1 MSPRA
6 FALCFVAILAA
17 LLTGTMAANVAIDP
31 EAVFGTHPDVP
42 RANANSRYT
51 RFIAYRDGSERP
63 DGVLFASSRG
73 TGFDPAA
80 LARALGVNGIAN
92 FSVNYGMVTDHLPV
106 LEYLIREKAARGE
119 RLRSVLLMVD
129 VDHFGKAPWT
139 NSNLDGFLP
148 PEVSGEHP
156 ARFWWRY
163 LTAFQFRVWRTT
175 IGGEPGRRADFAV
188 PAMRAAIIPP
198 LTLPELRL
206 VRAAAERPERRYDI
220 AQRPQLEAHLA
231 LLARMAA
238 VSRAHGVTLTVVTS
252 PLNRLNARD
261 YDPAELAR
269 VAERIARAVPL
280 WDFGVPDWLSDRGDL
295 WTDPS
300 HFKPAVGDLM
310 LDRVFSAGRSAP
322 PGFGTLRTR

>member
-1 MSPRA
+1 MTPRA
-6 FALCFVAILAA
+6 FVLCFVTILAV
-17 LLTGTMAANVAIDP
+17 LLAGTMTANVAIDP
-31 EAVFGTHPDVP
+31 EAVFGTHPDAP
-42 RANANSRYT
+42 RVNANSRYI
-51 RFIAYRDGSERP
+51 RFIAYRDGSARP

-80 LARALGVNGIAN
+80 LARALDVNGIAN
-92 FSVNYGMVTDHLPV
+92 FSVNFGMVTDHLPV

-129 VDHFGKAPWT
+129 VDHFGKAAWT

-148 PEVSGEHP
+148 PAVSGEHP

-163 LTAFQFRVWRTT
+163 LTAFQLRVWRST
-175 IGGEPGRRADFAV
+175 IRSEPGRRADSV
-188 PAMRAAIIPP
+188 PVVHAAIIPP
-198 LTLPELRL
+198 RALPELRM
-206 VRAAAERPERRYDI
+206 VRVAAAPPGPRYDI
-220 AQRPQLEAHLA
+220 VQRPQLEAHLG

-238 VSRAHGVTLTVVTS
+238 LCRQHGVTLTVVTS

-269 VAERIARAVPL
+269 VTERIARVVPL
-280 WDFGVPDWLSDRGDL
+280 WDFGAPDWLSDRHDL

-300 HFKPAVGDLM
+300 HFKPEVGEMM
-310 LDRVFSAGRSAP
+310 LGRVFGAAAAP
-322 PGFGTLRTR
+322 AGFGTLRGG

>member
-1 MSPRA
+1 MMSPHA
-6 FALCFVAILAA
+6 FALCFVVILAA
-17 LLTGTMAANVAIDP
+17 LLAGTMTANVAIDP
-31 EAVFGTHPDVP
+31 EAVFGTHGDAP
-42 RANANSRYT
+42 RVNANSRYT
-51 RFIAYRDGSERP
+51 RFVTYRDGNARP

-80 LARALGVNGIAN
+80 LAHALGVNGIAN

-129 VDHFGKAPWT
+129 LDHFGKAPWT

-148 PEVSGEHP
+148 PAVSGEHP

-175 IGGEPGRRADFAV
+175 VGGEAGRRAEALPLV
-188 PAMRAAIIPP
+188 HAAIIPP
-198 LTLPELRL
+198 LALPELRT
-206 VRAAAERPERRYDI
+206 VRVAAAPPAQRYDI
-220 AQRPQLEAHLA
+220 VLRPQLEVHLA

-238 VSRAHGVTLTVVTS
+238 VCRQHGVTLTVVTS

-261 YDPAELAR
+261 YDPADLAR
-269 VAERIARAVPL
+269 VAERIARVVPL
-280 WDFGVPDWLSDRGDL
+280 WDFGTPDWLSDRGDL
-295 WTDPS
+295 WSDPS
-300 HFKPAVGDLM
+300 HFKPEVGEMM
-310 LDRVFSAGRSAP
+310 LGRVFGGGSP
-322 PGFGTLRTR
+322 PAGFGTLRGG

>member
-1 MSPRA
+1 MSARA

-17 LLTGTMAANVAIDP
+17 LLAGTMTANVAIDP
-31 EAVFGTHPDVP
+31 EAVFGTHPGAP
-42 RANANSRYT
+42 RVNANSRYT
-51 RFIAYRDGSERP
+51 RFVAYRDGNARP

-80 LARALGVNGIAN
+80 LARALGVNGVAN

-119 RLRSVLLMVD
+119 RLKSVLLLID

-139 NSNLDGFLP
+139 NINLDGFLP

-163 LTAFQFRVWRTT
+163 LTAFQLRVWRATVAR
-175 IGGEPGRRADFAV
+175 EAGRRAEAV
-188 PAMRAAIIPP
+188 PIARAAMMPP
-198 LTLPELRL
+198 LTLPEWPVLRSAA
-206 VRAAAERPERRYDI
+206 VRPQRAYDI
-220 AQRPQLEAHLA
+220 VQRPQLDAHLA

-238 VSRAHGVTLTVVTS
+238 LCRQHGVTLTVVTS

-269 VAERIARAVPL
+269 VTERIARVVPL
-280 WDFGVPDWLSDRGDL
+280 WDFGAPDWLSDRPGL

-300 HFKPAVGDLM
+300 HFTPEVGDMM
-310 LDRVFSAGRSAP
+310 LGRVFGVGTAP
-322 PGFGTLRTR
+322 AGFGALRGG

>member
-1 MSPRA
+1 MTPRA
-6 FALCFVAILAA
+6 FALCFVTILAV
-17 LLTGTMAANVAIDP
+17 LLAGTMTANVAIDP
-31 EAVFGTHPDVP
+31 EAVFGTHGDAP
-42 RANANSRYT
+42 RVNANSRYT
-51 RFIAYRDGSERP
+51 RFVAYRDGNARP

-80 LARALGVNGIAN
+80 LARALGANGIAN

-129 VDHFGKAPWT
+129 VDHFGKAAWT

-148 PEVSGEHP
+148 PAVSGEHP

-163 LTAFQFRVWRTT
+163 LTAFQLRVWRST
-175 IGGEPGRRADFAV
+175 IRSEPGRRADSLPV
-188 PAMRAAIIPP
+188 VHAAIIPP
-198 LTLPELRL
+198 LALPELRM
-206 VRAAAERPERRYDI
+206 VRVAAAPPERRYDI
-220 AQRPQLEAHLA
+220 VQRPQLEAHLA
-231 LLARMAA
+231 LLARVAA
-238 VSRAHGVTLTVVTS
+238 LCRQHGVTLTVVTS

-269 VAERIARAVPL
+269 VTERIAGVVPL
-280 WDFGVPDWLSDRGDL
+280 WDFGAPDWLSDRGDL

-300 HFKPAVGDLM
+300 HFKPEVGGMM
-310 LDRVFSAGRSAP
+310 LARVFGGGPAP
-322 PGFGTLRTR
+322 AGFGTRRGS